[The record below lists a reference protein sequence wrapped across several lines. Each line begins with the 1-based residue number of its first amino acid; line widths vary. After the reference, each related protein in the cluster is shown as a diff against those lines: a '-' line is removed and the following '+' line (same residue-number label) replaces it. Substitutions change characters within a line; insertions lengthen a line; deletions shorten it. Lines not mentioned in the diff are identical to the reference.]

1 MAAVTGAVGR
11 RKGMKFTNTGKW
23 CTSVDEELFYDEFNT
38 KEEAIDFV
46 REEYGEG
53 YIGESVA
60 VEFMSDDFNWDADYA
75 LGELLYEE
83 VGEAADSWHLSQE
96 DEAELSRRLG
106 EVMVEFLNKRNLQP
120 ECFKVINVEQVT
132 RKEGGE

>member
-1 MAAVTGAVGR
+1 MKLTKTGE
-11 RKGMKFTNTGKW
+11 W
-23 CTSVDEELFYDEFNT
+23 CESADGERFYDGFSA

-46 REEYGEG
+46 REEYGRG

-60 VEFMSDDFNWDADYA
+60 VEFMSDDFNWDADCA

-83 VGEAADSWHLSQE
+83 VGDVADSWHLSQE

-106 EVMVEFLNKRNLQP
+106 EVMVEFLNERNLQP
-120 ECFKVINVEQVT
+120 ECFKVINVEPVAP
-132 RKEGGE
+132 KEEEG

>member
-1 MAAVTGAVGR
+1 
-11 RKGMKFTNTGKW
+11 MKFTNTEKW
-23 CTSVDEELFYDEFNT
+23 CASVDEERFYDEFST

-60 VEFMSDDFNWDADYA
+60 VEFTADDFNWDADYA

-83 VGEAADSWHLSQE
+83 VGDVADSWHLSQE

-106 EVMVEFLNKRNLQP
+106 EVMVEFLNERNLQP
-120 ECFKVINVEQVT
+120 ECFKVINIEQVA
-132 RKEGGE
+132 RKEGEEE

>member
-1 MAAVTGAVGR
+1 
-11 RKGMKFTNTGKW
+11 MKFTNTVKW
-23 CTSVDEELFYDEFNT
+23 CASVDEERFYDEFST

-60 VEFMSDDFNWDADYA
+60 VEFTADDFNWDADYA

-83 VGEAADSWHLSQE
+83 VGDVADSWHLSQE

-106 EVMVEFLNKRNLQP
+106 EVMVEFLNERNLQP
-120 ECFKVINVEQVT
+120 ECFKVINIEQVA
-132 RKEGGE
+132 RKEGEEE

>member
-1 MAAVTGAVGR
+1 
-11 RKGMKFTNTGKW
+11 MKFTNTGKW